1 MENSKAVAKV
11 KDIQVKLNAVIAIA
25 KCEIEDV
32 FKEHFFSNTNKIVFN
47 RYIQV
52 GETDY
57 DTVKELKLENDSV
70 YVYFPN
76 YLEQYAWKPLT
87 DLSID
92 KMYKLLTNIDFYGYT
107 L

>member
-1 MENSKAVAKV
+1 MENSVAKV
-11 KDIQVKLNAVIAIA
+11 KEIRAQLDIVINRA
-25 KCEIEDV
+25 KVEIEQV
-32 FKEHFFSNTNKIVFN
+32 FKEHFFTNAKKIVFN

-57 DTVKELKLENDSV
+57 DTTKELKLKNGKV

-92 KMYKLLTNIDFYGYT
+92 KMYKLLTNINFYGYT

>member
-1 MENSKAVAKV
+1 MENSVAVEKV
-11 KDIQVKLNAVIAIA
+11 KDIQVKLNAVITIA
-25 KCEIEDV
+25 KREIEDV

-57 DTVKELKLENDSV
+57 DTVKELKLENDTV

-76 YLEQYAWKPLT
+76 YLEEFAWKPFT
-87 DLSID
+87 ALSID
-92 KMYKLLTNIDFYGYT
+92 KMYKLLTNINFYGYT

>member
-1 MENSKAVAKV
+1 MENSVAKV
-11 KDIQVKLNAVIAIA
+11 KEIRAQLDIVINRA
-25 KCEIEDV
+25 KVEIEQV
-32 FKEHFFSNTNKIVFN
+32 FKEHFFTNAKKIVFN

-57 DTVKELKLENDSV
+57 DTAKELKLENGRV

-76 YLEQYAWKPLT
+76 YMEQYAWKPLT

-92 KMYKLLTNIDFYGYT
+92 KMYKLLTNINFYDYT